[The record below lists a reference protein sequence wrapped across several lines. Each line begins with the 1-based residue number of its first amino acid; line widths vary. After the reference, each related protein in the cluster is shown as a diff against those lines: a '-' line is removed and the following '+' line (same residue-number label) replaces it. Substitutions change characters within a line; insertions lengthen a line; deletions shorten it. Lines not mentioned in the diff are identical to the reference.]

1 MILARAEGRP
11 RAAAHGSTARFAN
24 RSAFPSIPA
33 RFRDAGDALRL
44 HPLRMAGEQI
54 GNGRKRSGCRRC
66 GFWIFTQ
73 PSLRA
78 RVDGGRTDR
87 LPLSGPA
94 LRDARCAGS
103 SGLIGGSA
111 PPPPPLTFARSQ
123 AARWLG
129 VGCRRAGGGSA
140 RARSGRS
147 QVEGCGRHGPGRGG
161 RVGLRRTEVAAPE
174 SGERSEPARLAEPP
188 DRRRPTP
195 PHPARPS
202 CDPAPRV
209 GLTLAAAILP
219 GALVR
224 LRAGYCFRASLGAR
238 DPPFETPAA
247 RAPQGCRW

>member
-1 MILARAEGRP
+1 MVAPPGSP
-11 RAAAHGSTARFAN
+11 TAAPSHRFPHGFATQAMRFDSTPCAWRAN
-24 RSAFPSIPA
+24 RSA
-33 RFRDAGDALRL
+33 RG
-44 HPLRMAGEQI
+44 
-54 GNGRKRSGCRRC
+54 GRIGCRRC
-66 GFWIFTQ
+66 GFWIFTRREACV
-73 PSLRA
+73 PALTA
-78 RVDGGRTDR
+78 GADR

-140 RARSGRS
+140 RARSVRS

-161 RVGLRRTEVAAPE
+161 RVGLRRTEVPAPE

-202 CDPAPRV
+202 RDSAPRV

-219 GALVR
+219 GALER
-224 LRAGYCFRASLGAR
+224 LRTGYSGPPGAR

-247 RAPQGCRW
+247 RAPQGYRWWCGFRRVDRCLWGSQG